1 MTTGSK
7 VYKLIDTE
15 HGMVEYLIVGAD
27 ELYPW
32 VKLRVRR
39 YGAANLNIMMP
50 GRVETVSADFRESTW
65 LDLLVTTGMTKTDAR
80 KAARQRVVGDGS

>member
-1 MTTGSK
+1 MTTESK

-15 HGMVEYLIVGAD
+15 HGMIEYLIAGAD
-27 ELYPW
+27 EMYPW
-32 VKLRVRR
+32 AKLRVRR
-39 YGAANLNIMMP
+39 YGEVGLSITMP
-50 GRVETVSADFRESTW
+50 GRANNVSADFRESTW